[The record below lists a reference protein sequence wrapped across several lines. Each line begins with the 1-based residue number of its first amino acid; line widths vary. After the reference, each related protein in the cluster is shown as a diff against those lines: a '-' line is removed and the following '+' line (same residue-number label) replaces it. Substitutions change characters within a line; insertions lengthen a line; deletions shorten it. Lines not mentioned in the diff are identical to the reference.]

1 MEGPMTNDGESHR
14 DTAVVI
20 VGCGIHGTTLAV
32 RLLAET
38 DLTTD
43 DIRIIDEHGE
53 PLAAFEAKARQCGM
67 ETLRST
73 FVQHV
78 SPEPFSLESFAEGR
92 DREHEL
98 VPTRNYPPRPTLS
111 LFLDHAQFVVNRYDL
126 TDSLVE
132 ARMTDVTRRD
142 DGVTVETTAGSFE
155 TRSLV
160 LAVGMGDQYTWP
172 AWAEPISTDDRISHV
187 WDPPWSPTEAGI
199 SGETL
204 VVGGGITAGQVA
216 TTLAEQGDAVT
227 LCHRTAIETA
237 ESEADPCW
245 INWRHIEREL
255 HCYPPGSEQRY
266 RTVQQARYDGTMPP
280 YLLDEIEHLEGR
292 THLQRRCGTIETVAP
307 ITDGLLVRFCDGT
320 SRTVARIL
328 LATGFESPF
337 DSSVAAGV
345 ASELDLERGYRNV
358 PVLDDETLA
367 WQRQDGGPSD
377 IYVTGALA
385 EETVGPIAR
394 NVVGAKRASER
405 IAHAL
410 AVRQIGDASQSARR
424 WAAPRN

>member
-1 MEGPMTNDGESHR
+1 MTNDGESRR

-43 DIRIIDEHGE
+43 DIRIVDEHGE

-111 LFLDHAQFVVNRYDL
+111 LFLDHAQFVVDQHNL
-126 TDSLVE
+126 AESVVE
-132 ARMTDVTRRD
+132 ARMTNVTRRD
-142 DGVTVETTAGSFE
+142 DGVTVETTGGSFDAG
-155 TRSLV
+155 SLV
-160 LAVGMGDQYTWP
+160 LAIGMGGEYTWP
-172 AWAEPISTDDRISHV
+172 TWADPISDNERIQHV
-187 WDPPWSPTEAGI
+187 WNESFSPTETTA
-199 SGETL
+199 SGESL

-216 TTLAEQGDAVT
+216 TTLAERGGSVT
-227 LCHRTAIETA
+227 LCHRTPIETA

-245 INWRHIEREL
+245 INWRHVEREL

-266 RTVQQARYDGTMPP
+266 RTVQQARNDGTIPP
-280 YLLDEIEHLEGR
+280 YLFDEIEDLER
-292 THLQRRCGTIETVAP
+292 HTHLDCRHDTIETVAP
-307 ITDGLLVRFCDGT
+307 VTDGLLVRFGDGT

-337 DSSVAAGV
+337 DSSVAARV

-358 PVLDDETLA
+358 PVLDDETLVWRCQNGDESA
-367 WQRQDGGPSD
+367 V
-377 IYVTGALA
+377 YVSGALA
-385 EETVGPIAR
+385 EGTVGPIAR
-394 NVVGAKRASER
+394 NVVGAKRAGKR
-405 IAHAL
+405 IAATL
-410 AVRQIGDASQSARR
+410 TARKTVASTQWTGRR
-424 WAAPRN
+424 SVADE